1 MIRDEFNTVEV
12 KNEKQLS
19 VREFGKTQKTE
30 YSFQR
35 ENKVPEAEL
44 NEKYVGKTVKK
55 VTEVNVEYTNKV
67 PTHGITVV
75 KSTATATNVA
85 ATTTSAIV
93 VASTVAVTAIA
104 VATGISVALHDYKFD
119 VDSFLISSN
128 EVSYRLTIVDNR
140 NEDSEQYQSYNQKGL
155 KPRRAEKDIEDEER
169 PFLLRVYNNYYD
181 SSKELYYGYNE
192 GSFTSLTLGDTYN
205 IVLTEN
211 RFGGETIFSET
222 FTTYKNSHFRDVDI
236 YTSGDSIVASID
248 YVDELE
254 KYDEFV
260 LVLTEVDGQNTYTF
274 PLDMTTEAQEIDV
287 KESASGFNFSTSYQY
302 EFCYL
307 EGQERIEV
315 EKGDLA
321 FDYVPSSVVR
331 GVIWD
336 KTANFVSKEFYVT
349 LDYQDDFDYFDQFEL
364 TLQDAE
370 YSEEV
375 NETFSLL
382 STTEKQKVTIPQD
395 SSIYLRRAYNYM
407 FTYYNKNTG
416 MQEMIDSGKVQFTD
430 TSDGQKKFNG
440 LSINEKPN
448 YEEQCFY
455 VALDYVDDYHELVSF
470 HLVLEDASGAQ
481 VFVYLDENT
490 NNQAIKISD
499 YGIDFTKTYT
509 YSLVY
514 YDMEISEEV
523 VAAEGTLT
531 FDNSD
536 GVSVFNNFIFDE
548 TANFEDR
555 SFVVQMDFRDDVG
568 NFDKFEFIL
577 TDQDNGLVET
587 YELAKTTE
595 PQTLYC
601 NETEFNE
608 DSGEYEYRMDIIRHS
623 FSYAF
628 RHFDKAI
635 NDYVMGP
642 QKEFRFDN
650 SIVSE
655 FHGVES
661 SYDFTEES
669 TGSYLIPIRFDF
681 DNKANSYTGF
691 TISIQRTGISIGEIR
706 FEGETLT
713 EDWLFGSFVPNTG
726 YSIDDIINDNNVE
739 WTITAYQN
747 DVDYPN
753 LDAQLELLTENVKFT
768 LEQVKTVH
776 SAKIVYDGIHNGGE
790 ITLSMVYSGPNDY
803 IDCKLIL
810 EAESGNIY
818 RFNIVLNRVNYSYV
832 LLSETEDGNMIGDE
846 EFTEDFINHPM
857 KVSISYSTYSE
868 GSAGT
873 GGSSADGTWSE
884 YITTVIYDSYQF
896 SLSV

>member
-12 KNEKQLS
+12 TNEKQIS
-19 VREFGKTQKTE
+19 GREFGKTQKTE
-30 YSFQR
+30 YSFQH
-35 ENKVPEAEL
+35 ENKVPDGEL

-67 PTHGITVV
+67 PNHGITVV
-75 KSTATATNVA
+75 KSTVTATNVA

-140 NEDSEQYQSYNQKGL
+140 NEDSEQYLSYNQRNL
-155 KPRRAEKDIEDEER
+155 QPRRLAEESKEEDR
-169 PFLLRVYNNYYD
+169 PFLLRVYNNSYD

-211 RFGGETIFSET
+211 RFGGETIFSES
-222 FTTYKNSHFRDVDI
+222 FTTYKSSHFRDVEI
-236 YTSGDSIVASID
+236 YTSGNFIIASID
-248 YVDELE
+248 YLDELE
-254 KYDEFV
+254 KYDGFV
-260 LVLTEVDGQNTYTF
+260 LNLTQADSETTYTL
-274 PLDMTTEAQEIDV
+274 PLDLTTDAQEIDV
-287 KESASGFNFSTSYQY
+287 KESLPNFDFSATYQY

-307 EGQERIEV
+307 EGQESVGV
-315 EKGDLA
+315 EKGNLT
-321 FDYVPSSVVR
+321 FDYVPASIVR

-336 KTANFVSKEFYVT
+336 KTADFIKKEFYVT
-349 LDYQDDFDYFDQFEL
+349 LDYQDDFNYFDRFEL

-370 YSEEV
+370 YPEEV

-382 STTEKQKVTIPQD
+382 STTAPQKITIPEE
-395 SSIYLRRAYNYM
+395 SSIYFRRAYYYM
-407 FTYYNKNTG
+407 FTYYNKNTD
-416 MQEMIDSGKVQFTD
+416 MQEMIDSGEVTFTD
-430 TSDGQKKFNG
+430 ISDGQKKFNG

-455 VALDYVDDYHELVSF
+455 VALDYVDDYHEMVSF
-470 HLVLEDASGAQ
+470 HLILKDVTGMEIY
-481 VFVYLDENT
+481 VYLDENT

-499 YGIDFTKTYT
+499 YGIDFTKSYE

-523 VAAEGTLT
+523 VATEGTLT

-536 GVSVFNNFIFDE
+536 AVSVFNNFIFDE
-548 TANFEDR
+548 KANFKDR

-608 DSGEYEYRMDIIRHS
+608 DSGEYEYTMDIIKDS

-655 FHGVES
+655 FLGIES
-661 SYDFTEES
+661 SFDFTAETS
-669 TGSYLIPIRFDF
+669 GDSYVVPIKFNY
-681 DNKANSYTGF
+681 DNEANSYTGF
-691 TISIQRTGISIGEIR
+691 AVSIQRTGINVGELR

-713 EDWLFGSFVPNTG
+713 EDWLYGVFVPASG
-726 YSIDDIINDNNVE
+726 YSIDDIIDVGGVE
-739 WTITAYQN
+739 IVVTAYQDN
-747 DVDYPN
+747 VNYPN
-753 LDAQLELLTENVKFT
+753 LDPYLEVYNKETRFT
-768 LEQVKTVH
+768 LEQVKEIH
-776 SAKIVYDGIHNGGE
+776 SLSIVSDGIHNGGE
-790 ITLSMVYSGPNDY
+790 IMLSVVYSGPRDY
-803 IDCKLIL
+803 INCKLIL
-810 EAESGNIY
+810 EAESGNKY
-818 RFNIVLNRVNYSYV
+818 TFNVMLNTINYSYV
-832 LLSETEDGNMIGDE
+832 LLSETDDGNVIDDE
-846 EFTEDFINHPM
+846 DFNEDFINHPM
-857 KVSISYSTYSE
+857 KVSMSYSTFD
-868 GSAGT
+868 T
-873 GGSSADGTWSE
+873 NGSSADGEWSD
-884 YITTVIYDSYQF
+884 YITKVIYDSYQF